1 MKHKRRYRR
10 YRNKK
15 KKAYIL
21 AALILCIVIAAVA
34 VFAISRMAGKE
45 QTSKNQTEVKALV
58 INAEKVDESKLK
70 DLIESAGKIN
80 QSVYTDETVNTL
92 NQAKELKKEIS
103 PYIKKFETF
112 KPLPKILERTIYTS
126 ETGTDF
132 TFIDD
137 THNASLPSMKNAINY
152 FDGIQPFIS

>member
-21 AALILCIVIAAVA
+21 AALILCIVIASVA

-58 INAEKVDESKLK
+58 INAEKVDVSKLK

-92 NQAKELKKEIS
+92 NQAKEEAE
-103 PYIKKFETF
+103 ETIQG
-112 KPLPKILERTIYTS
+112 KPNQEEVEDSYLNLV
-126 ETGTDF
+126 
-132 TFIDD
+132 
-137 THNASLPSMKNAINY
+137 NAI
-152 FDGIQPFIS
+152 QSLQKK

>member
-45 QTSKNQTEVKALV
+45 QTSKNHTEVKALV

-92 NQAKELKKEIS
+92 NQAKEEAE
-103 PYIKKFETF
+103 ETIQG
-112 KPLPKILERTIYTS
+112 KPNQEEVEDSYLNLV
-126 ETGTDF
+126 
-132 TFIDD
+132 
-137 THNASLPSMKNAINY
+137 NAI
-152 FDGIQPFIS
+152 QSLQKK

>member
-21 AALILCIVIAAVA
+21 AALILCIVIEAVA

-92 NQAKELKKEIS
+92 NQAKEEAE
-103 PYIKKFETF
+103 ETIQG
-112 KPLPKILERTIYTS
+112 KPNQEEVEDSYLNLV
-126 ETGTDF
+126 
-132 TFIDD
+132 
-137 THNASLPSMKNAINY
+137 NAI
-152 FDGIQPFIS
+152 QSLQKK

>member
-21 AALILCIVIAAVA
+21 AALILCIVIASVA

-58 INAEKVDESKLK
+58 INAEKVDVSKLK
-70 DLIESAGKIN
+70 DLIESAGKSN

-92 NQAKELKKEIS
+92 NQAKEEAE
-103 PYIKKFETF
+103 ETIQG
-112 KPLPKILERTIYTS
+112 KPNQEEVEDSYLNLV
-126 ETGTDF
+126 
-132 TFIDD
+132 
-137 THNASLPSMKNAINY
+137 NAI
-152 FDGIQPFIS
+152 QSLQKK

>member
-21 AALILCIVIAAVA
+21 AALILCVVIAAVA
-34 VFAISRMAGKE
+34 VFAISRTAGKE
-45 QTSKNQTEVKALV
+45 QISKNQTEVKALV

-92 NQAKELKKEIS
+92 NQAKEEAE
-103 PYIKKFETF
+103 ETIQG
-112 KPLPKILERTIYTS
+112 KPNQEEVEDSYLNLV
-126 ETGTDF
+126 
-132 TFIDD
+132 
-137 THNASLPSMKNAINY
+137 NAI
-152 FDGIQPFIS
+152 QSLQKK

>member
-21 AALILCIVIAAVA
+21 ATLILCLVIAAVA

-92 NQAKELKKEIS
+92 NQAKEEAE
-103 PYIKKFETF
+103 ETIQG
-112 KPLPKILERTIYTS
+112 KPNQEEVEDSYLNLV
-126 ETGTDF
+126 
-132 TFIDD
+132 
-137 THNASLPSMKNAINY
+137 NAI
-152 FDGIQPFIS
+152 QSLQKK

>member
-21 AALILCIVIAAVA
+21 AALILCVVIATVA

-45 QTSKNQTEVKALV
+45 QISKNQTEVKALV

-92 NQAKELKKEIS
+92 NQAKEEAE
-103 PYIKKFETF
+103 ETIQG
-112 KPLPKILERTIYTS
+112 KPNQEEVEDSYLNLV
-126 ETGTDF
+126 
-132 TFIDD
+132 
-137 THNASLPSMKNAINY
+137 NAI
-152 FDGIQPFIS
+152 QSLQKK

>member
-58 INAEKVDESKLK
+58 INAEKVDVSKLK

-92 NQAKELKKEIS
+92 NQAKEEAE
-103 PYIKKFETF
+103 ETIQG
-112 KPLPKILERTIYTS
+112 KPNQEEVEDSYLNLV
-126 ETGTDF
+126 
-132 TFIDD
+132 
-137 THNASLPSMKNAINY
+137 NASQSLQKK
-152 FDGIQPFIS
+152 

>member
-21 AALILCIVIAAVA
+21 AALILCIVTAAVA

-92 NQAKELKKEIS
+92 NQAKEEVE
-103 PYIKKFETF
+103 ETIQG
-112 KPLPKILERTIYTS
+112 KPNQEEVEDSYLNLV
-126 ETGTDF
+126 
-132 TFIDD
+132 
-137 THNASLPSMKNAINY
+137 NAI
-152 FDGIQPFIS
+152 QSLQKK

>member
-70 DLIESAGKIN
+70 DLIESAGIKLKIERGN
-80 QSVYTDETVNTL
+80 RVFPESGKSSDIIYAL
-92 NQAKELKKEIS
+92 NKLMKRCRCKDK
-103 PYIKKFETF
+103 IK
-112 KPLPKILERTIYTS
+112 
-126 ETGTDF
+126 
-132 TFIDD
+132 
-137 THNASLPSMKNAINY
+137 H
-152 FDGIQPFIS
+152 

>member
-15 KKAYIL
+15 KKTYIL

-58 INAEKVDESKLK
+58 INAEEVDESKLK

-92 NQAKELKKEIS
+92 NQAKEEAE
-103 PYIKKFETF
+103 ETIQG
-112 KPLPKILERTIYTS
+112 KPNQEEVEDSYLNLV
-126 ETGTDF
+126 
-132 TFIDD
+132 
-137 THNASLPSMKNAINY
+137 NAI
-152 FDGIQPFIS
+152 QSLQKK

>member
-21 AALILCIVIAAVA
+21 AGLILCIVIAAVA

-92 NQAKELKKEIS
+92 NQAKEEAE
-103 PYIKKFETF
+103 ETIQG
-112 KPLPKILERTIYTS
+112 KPNQEEVEDSYLNLV
-126 ETGTDF
+126 
-132 TFIDD
+132 
-137 THNASLPSMKNAINY
+137 NAI
-152 FDGIQPFIS
+152 QSLQK

>member
-45 QTSKNQTEVKALV
+45 RTSKNQTEVKALV

-92 NQAKELKKEIS
+92 NQAKEEAE
-103 PYIKKFETF
+103 ETIQG
-112 KPLPKILERTIYTS
+112 KPNQEEVEDSYLNLV
-126 ETGTDF
+126 
-132 TFIDD
+132 
-137 THNASLPSMKNAINY
+137 NAI
-152 FDGIQPFIS
+152 QSLQKK

>member
-10 YRNKK
+10 YWNKK

-21 AALILCIVIAAVA
+21 VALILCIVIAAVA

-80 QSVYTDETVNTL
+80 QSVYTDETINTL
-92 NQAKELKKEIS
+92 NQAKEEAE
-103 PYIKKFETF
+103 ETIQG
-112 KPLPKILERTIYTS
+112 KPNQEEVEDSYMNLV
-126 ETGTDF
+126 
-132 TFIDD
+132 
-137 THNASLPSMKNAINY
+137 NAI
-152 FDGIQPFIS
+152 QSLQKK

>member
-34 VFAISRMAGKE
+34 VLAGKE

-92 NQAKELKKEIS
+92 NQAKEEAE
-103 PYIKKFETF
+103 ETIQG
-112 KPLPKILERTIYTS
+112 KPNQEEVEDSYLNLV
-126 ETGTDF
+126 
-132 TFIDD
+132 
-137 THNASLPSMKNAINY
+137 NAI
-152 FDGIQPFIS
+152 QSLQKK

>member
-80 QSVYTDETVNTL
+80 QSVYTDETVNAL
-92 NQAKELKKEIS
+92 NQAKEEAE
-103 PYIKKFETF
+103 ETIQG
-112 KPLPKILERTIYTS
+112 KPNQEEVEDSYLNLV
-126 ETGTDF
+126 
-132 TFIDD
+132 
-137 THNASLPSMKNAINY
+137 NAI
-152 FDGIQPFIS
+152 QSLQKK

>member
-21 AALILCIVIAAVA
+21 ADLILCIVIAAVA

-92 NQAKELKKEIS
+92 NQAKEEAE
-103 PYIKKFETF
+103 ETIQG
-112 KPLPKILERTIYTS
+112 KPNQEEVEDSYLNLV
-126 ETGTDF
+126 
-132 TFIDD
+132 
-137 THNASLPSMKNAINY
+137 NAI
-152 FDGIQPFIS
+152 QSLQKK

>member
-34 VFAISRMAGKE
+34 VFAISRMAGKD

-58 INAEKVDESKLK
+58 INAEKVYESKLK

-92 NQAKELKKEIS
+92 NQAKEEAE
-103 PYIKKFETF
+103 ETIQG
-112 KPLPKILERTIYTS
+112 KPNQEEVEDSYLNLV
-126 ETGTDF
+126 
-132 TFIDD
+132 
-137 THNASLPSMKNAINY
+137 NAI
-152 FDGIQPFIS
+152 QSLQKK

>member
-10 YRNKK
+10 YWNKK

-21 AALILCIVIAAVA
+21 VALILCIVIAAVA

-58 INAEKVDESKLK
+58 INAEKVDVSKLK

-92 NQAKELKKEIS
+92 NQAKEEAE
-103 PYIKKFETF
+103 ETIQG
-112 KPLPKILERTIYTS
+112 KPNQEEVEDSYLNLV
-126 ETGTDF
+126 
-132 TFIDD
+132 
-137 THNASLPSMKNAINY
+137 NAI
-152 FDGIQPFIS
+152 QSLQKK

>member
-34 VFAISRMAGKE
+34 VFDISRMAVKE

-92 NQAKELKKEIS
+92 NQAKEEAE
-103 PYIKKFETF
+103 ETIQG
-112 KPLPKILERTIYTS
+112 KPNQEEVEDSYLNLV
-126 ETGTDF
+126 
-132 TFIDD
+132 
-137 THNASLPSMKNAINY
+137 NAI
-152 FDGIQPFIS
+152 QSLQKK

>member
-21 AALILCIVIAAVA
+21 AALILCVVIAAVA
-34 VFAISRMAGKE
+34 VFVISRMAGKE

-92 NQAKELKKEIS
+92 NQAKEEAE
-103 PYIKKFETF
+103 ETIQG
-112 KPLPKILERTIYTS
+112 KPNQEEVEDSYLNLV
-126 ETGTDF
+126 
-132 TFIDD
+132 
-137 THNASLPSMKNAINY
+137 NAI
-152 FDGIQPFIS
+152 QSLQKK

>member
-45 QTSKNQTEVKALV
+45 QTSKNQTEVKAIV
-58 INAEKVDESKLK
+58 INAEEVDESKLK

-92 NQAKELKKEIS
+92 NQAKEEAE
-103 PYIKKFETF
+103 ETIQG
-112 KPLPKILERTIYTS
+112 KPNQEEVEDSYLNLV
-126 ETGTDF
+126 
-132 TFIDD
+132 
-137 THNASLPSMKNAINY
+137 NAI
-152 FDGIQPFIS
+152 QSLQKK

>member
-21 AALILCIVIAAVA
+21 AVLILCIVIAAVA
-34 VFAISRMAGKE
+34 VFAISHMAGKE

-92 NQAKELKKEIS
+92 NQAKEEAE
-103 PYIKKFETF
+103 ETIQG
-112 KPLPKILERTIYTS
+112 KPNQEEVEDSYLNLV
-126 ETGTDF
+126 
-132 TFIDD
+132 
-137 THNASLPSMKNAINY
+137 NAI
-152 FDGIQPFIS
+152 QSLQKK

>member
-58 INAEKVDESKLK
+58 INAEKVYESKLK

-92 NQAKELKKEIS
+92 NQAKEEAE
-103 PYIKKFETF
+103 ETIQG
-112 KPLPKILERTIYTS
+112 KPNQEEVEDSYLNLV
-126 ETGTDF
+126 
-132 TFIDD
+132 
-137 THNASLPSMKNAINY
+137 NAI
-152 FDGIQPFIS
+152 QSLQKK

>member
-58 INAEKVDESKLK
+58 ISAEKVDESKLK

-92 NQAKELKKEIS
+92 NQAKEEAE
-103 PYIKKFETF
+103 ETIQG
-112 KPLPKILERTIYTS
+112 KPNQEEVEDSYLNLV
-126 ETGTDF
+126 
-132 TFIDD
+132 
-137 THNASLPSMKNAINY
+137 NAI
-152 FDGIQPFIS
+152 QSLQKK

>member
-21 AALILCIVIAAVA
+21 AALILCIVIASVA

-45 QTSKNQTEVKALV
+45 QTSKNQTEEKALV
-58 INAEKVDESKLK
+58 INAEKVDVSKLK

-92 NQAKELKKEIS
+92 NQAKEEAE
-103 PYIKKFETF
+103 ETIQG
-112 KPLPKILERTIYTS
+112 KPNQEEVEDSYLNLV
-126 ETGTDF
+126 
-132 TFIDD
+132 
-137 THNASLPSMKNAINY
+137 NAI
-152 FDGIQPFIS
+152 QSLQKK

>member
-21 AALILCIVIAAVA
+21 AALILCIVFAAVA

-92 NQAKELKKEIS
+92 NQAKEEAE
-103 PYIKKFETF
+103 ETIQG
-112 KPLPKILERTIYTS
+112 KPNQEEVEDSYLNLV
-126 ETGTDF
+126 
-132 TFIDD
+132 
-137 THNASLPSMKNAINY
+137 NAI
-152 FDGIQPFIS
+152 QSLQKK

>member
-58 INAEKVDESKLK
+58 INAENVDESKLK

-92 NQAKELKKEIS
+92 NQAKEEAEETIQGKPNQEEVEDSYLK
-103 PYIKKFETF
+103 
-112 KPLPKILERTIYTS
+112 LV
-126 ETGTDF
+126 
-132 TFIDD
+132 
-137 THNASLPSMKNAINY
+137 NAI
-152 FDGIQPFIS
+152 QSLQKK

>member
-21 AALILCIVIAAVA
+21 AALLLCIVIAAVA

-92 NQAKELKKEIS
+92 NQAKEEAE
-103 PYIKKFETF
+103 ETIQG
-112 KPLPKILERTIYTS
+112 KPNQEEVEDSYLNLV
-126 ETGTDF
+126 
-132 TFIDD
+132 
-137 THNASLPSMKNAINY
+137 NAI
-152 FDGIQPFIS
+152 QSLQKK

>member
-21 AALILCIVIAAVA
+21 APLILCIVIAAVA

-92 NQAKELKKEIS
+92 NQAKEEAE
-103 PYIKKFETF
+103 ETIQG
-112 KPLPKILERTIYTS
+112 KPNQEEVEDSYLNLV
-126 ETGTDF
+126 
-132 TFIDD
+132 
-137 THNASLPSMKNAINY
+137 NAI
-152 FDGIQPFIS
+152 QSLQKK

>member
-21 AALILCIVIAAVA
+21 AALFLCIVIAAVV

-58 INAEKVDESKLK
+58 INAEKVDVSKLK

-92 NQAKELKKEIS
+92 NQAKEEAE
-103 PYIKKFETF
+103 ETIQG
-112 KPLPKILERTIYTS
+112 KPNQEEVEDSYLNLV
-126 ETGTDF
+126 
-132 TFIDD
+132 
-137 THNASLPSMKNAINY
+137 NAI
-152 FDGIQPFIS
+152 QSLQKK

>member
-15 KKAYIL
+15 KKAYTL

-92 NQAKELKKEIS
+92 NQAKEEAEEMIQG
-103 PYIKKFETF
+103 
-112 KPLPKILERTIYTS
+112 KPNQEEVEDSYLNLV
-126 ETGTDF
+126 
-132 TFIDD
+132 
-137 THNASLPSMKNAINY
+137 NAI
-152 FDGIQPFIS
+152 QSLQKK